1 MSFITLQHMNPGV
14 VTRRMQNI
22 SNIQKNDLVMKTIN
36 TKLDDFYDVIFRAT
50 PVRTGYLRSTIKVSG
65 GDGYAQI
72 AVTARYAIY
81 VDQGRSPRGK
91 RRAQPFWSNNIVG
104 MSIDMIIAVRQLFM
118 TIR

>member
-1 MSFITLQHMNPGV
+1 MSFIQLTHQNPGA
-14 VTRRMQNI
+14 VTKRMTRWSQI
-22 SNIQKNDLVMKTIN
+22 FGSDLVMHTIN
-36 TKLDDFYDVIFRAT
+36 TKLDDFYDIIFRAT
-50 PVRTGYLRSTIKVSG
+50 PVRTGYLRSTIKVASG
-65 GDGYAQI
+65 DNYAQI

-104 MSIDMIIAVRQLFM
+104 MSIEMVIAVRQLFT

>member
-1 MSFITLQHMNPGV
+1 MTHINPGA
-14 VTRRMQNI
+14 VTKRLDTWSR
-22 SNIQKNDLVMKTIN
+22 IQKNDLVMQTIN
-36 TKLDDFYDVIFRAT
+36 TKLDEFYDLLYRVT

-91 RRAQPFWSNNIVG
+91 RRPQPFWSNNIVG
-104 MSIDMIIAVRQLFM
+104 MSIDMVIAVRQLFT